1 MVKFIKGMLYTCECG
16 YETTNTNLASK
27 HCRTIKCKSKIM
39 EKKNVEFVLK
49 EDYLA
54 MDVKDVM
61 AKKDVSKTDDIF
73 AELRAEIDELSAT
86 VKRQRNAMIKL
97 ADDKQFDDD
106 DDDDCEGLQL
116 LLDLYPFITSY
127 IQMCHLAS
135 I

>member
-1 MVKFIKGMLYTCECG
+1 MESFLATLYTCGCG
-16 YETTNTNLASK
+16 YETLSSGNACKHKKVSCGHAMYNTS
-27 HCRTIKCKSKIM
+27 
-39 EKKNVEFVLK
+39 EKFVL
-49 EDYLA
+49 ERDMIA

>member
-1 MVKFIKGMLYTCECG
+1 MESFLATLYTCGCG
-16 YETTNTNLASK
+16 YKTLNCGNASK
-27 HCRTIKCKSKIM
+27 HKKTKCGHAMYNTS
-39 EKKNVEFVLK
+39 EKFVL
-49 EDYLA
+49 ERDMIA

-86 VKRQRNAMIKL
+86 VKRQRNVMIKL